1 MLLKKEIN
9 LNYLENWPEHYYE
22 IKDINER
29 ENILKS
35 YIEKNPDSLDDQNRL
50 QLLQKRFICL
60 KDHKRADLFMRGWI
74 NSKTLSTEN
83 IHFFNKKRIEKEFR
97 QCLEDL
103 CILNYERSP
112 ILHEEWKSFS
122 QEFILSCIDSH
133 SYKQVAVGIG
143 HVSDKNV
150 AMRIAGDID
159 HITKK
164 LPASF
169 LLEEECKELHDIM
182 VETYQQM
189 LEKGEQYWNDYCN
202 NLR

>member
-35 YIEKNPDSLDDQNRL
+35 YIEKNPDSVDDQNRL
-50 QLLQKRFICL
+50 QLLQKRFVCL

-74 NSKTLSTEN
+74 NSKTLTTEN

-112 ILHEEWKSFS
+112 ILHEEWKSFA

-133 SYKQVAVGIG
+133 SYKQIAVGIG

-169 LLEEECKELHDIM
+169 LLEDECKELHDIM
-182 VETYQQM
+182 VETYQHM
-189 LEKGEQYWNDYCN
+189 LENGEQYWNDYCS

>member
-35 YIEKNPDSLDDQNRL
+35 YIEKNPDSLDDQTRL
-50 QLLQKRFICL
+50 QLLQKRFVFL

-74 NSKTLSTEN
+74 NSKTLTTEN

-150 AMRIAGDID
+150 AMRIARDID

-189 LEKGEQYWNDYCN
+189 LENGEQYWNDYCN

>member
-22 IKDINER
+22 IKDINKR

-35 YIEKNPDSLDDQNRL
+35 YIEKNPDSLDDQTRL
-50 QLLQKRFICL
+50 QLLQKRFVFL

-74 NSKTLSTEN
+74 NSKTLTTEN

-189 LEKGEQYWNDYCN
+189 LENGEQYWNDYCN

>member
-29 ENILKS
+29 ENILRS

-50 QLLQKRFICL
+50 QLLQKRFVFL

-74 NSKTLSTEN
+74 NSKTLTTEN

-164 LPASF
+164 FPASF

>member
-50 QLLQKRFICL
+50 QLLQKRFACL

-74 NSKTLSTEN
+74 NSKTLTTEN

-112 ILHEEWKSFS
+112 ILHEEWKSFA

-133 SYKQVAVGIG
+133 SYKQIAVGIG

-169 LLEEECKELHDIM
+169 LLEDECKELHDIM

-189 LEKGEQYWNDYCN
+189 LENGEQYWNDYCS

>member
-74 NSKTLSTEN
+74 NSKTLTTEN

-112 ILHEEWKSFS
+112 ILHEEWRSFS

-189 LEKGEQYWNDYCN
+189 LENGEQYWNDYCN

>member
-35 YIEKNPDSLDDQNRL
+35 YIEKNPDSVDDQNRL
-50 QLLQKRFICL
+50 QLLQKRFVCL

-74 NSKTLSTEN
+74 NSKTLTTEN

-112 ILHEEWKSFS
+112 ILHEEWKSFA

-133 SYKQVAVGIG
+133 SYKQIAVGIG

-169 LLEEECKELHDIM
+169 LLEDECKELHDIM
-182 VETYQQM
+182 VETYKQM
-189 LEKGEQYWNDYCN
+189 LENGEQYWNDYCS

>member
-50 QLLQKRFICL
+50 QLLQKRFVFL

-74 NSKTLSTEN
+74 NSKTLTTEN

-122 QEFILSCIDSH
+122 QEFILSCIDSN

-189 LEKGEQYWNDYCN
+189 LENGEQYWNDYCN

>member
-35 YIEKNPDSLDDQNRL
+35 YIEKNPDSVDDQNRL
-50 QLLQKRFICL
+50 QLLQKRFACL

-74 NSKTLSTEN
+74 NSKTLTTEN

-112 ILHEEWKSFS
+112 ILHEEWKSFA

-133 SYKQVAVGIG
+133 SYKQIAVGIG

-169 LLEEECKELHDIM
+169 LLEDECKELHDIM

-189 LEKGEQYWNDYCN
+189 LENGEQYWNDYCS

>member
-74 NSKTLSTEN
+74 NSKTLTTEN

-150 AMRIAGDID
+150 AVRIAGDID

-189 LEKGEQYWNDYCN
+189 LENGEQYWNDYCN

>member
-35 YIEKNPDSLDDQNRL
+35 YIEKNPDSVDDQNRL
-50 QLLQKRFICL
+50 QLLQKRFVCL

-74 NSKTLSTEN
+74 NSKTLTTEN

-112 ILHEEWKSFS
+112 ILHEEWKSFA

-133 SYKQVAVGIG
+133 SYKQIAVGIG

-169 LLEEECKELHDIM
+169 LLEDECKELHDIM
-182 VETYQQM
+182 VKTYQQM
-189 LEKGEQYWNDYCN
+189 LENGEQYWNDYCS

>member
-35 YIEKNPDSLDDQNRL
+35 YIEKNPDSLDDQTRL
-50 QLLQKRFICL
+50 QLLQKRFVFL

-189 LEKGEQYWNDYCN
+189 LENGEQYWNDYCN

>member
-35 YIEKNPDSLDDQNRL
+35 YIEKNPDSLDDQTRL

-97 QCLEDL
+97 KCLEDL

-189 LEKGEQYWNDYCN
+189 LENGEQYWNDYCN

>member
-50 QLLQKRFICL
+50 QLLQKRFVFL

-74 NSKTLSTEN
+74 NSKTLTTEN

>member
-35 YIEKNPDSLDDQNRL
+35 YIEKNPDSVDDQNRL
-50 QLLQKRFICL
+50 QLLQKRFVCL

-74 NSKTLSTEN
+74 NSKTLTTEN

-112 ILHEEWKSFS
+112 ILHE
-122 QEFILSCIDSH
+122 
-133 SYKQVAVGIG
+133 
-143 HVSDKNV
+143 
-150 AMRIAGDID
+150 
-159 HITKK
+159 
-164 LPASF
+164 
-169 LLEEECKELHDIM
+169 
-182 VETYQQM
+182 
-189 LEKGEQYWNDYCN
+189 
-202 NLR
+202 

>member
-35 YIEKNPDSLDDQNRL
+35 YIEKNPDSVDDQNRL
-50 QLLQKRFICL
+50 QLLQKRFVCL

-74 NSKTLSTEN
+74 NSKTLTTEN

-169 LLEEECKELHDIM
+169 LLEDECKELHDIM

-189 LEKGEQYWNDYCN
+189 LENGEQYWNDYCS

>member
-35 YIEKNPDSLDDQNRL
+35 YIEKNPDSVDDQNRL
-50 QLLQKRFICL
+50 QLLQKRFVCL
-60 KDHKRADLFMRGWI
+60 KDHKRADLFMCGWI
-74 NSKTLSTEN
+74 NSKTLTTEN

-112 ILHEEWKSFS
+112 ILHEEWKSFA

-169 LLEEECKELHDIM
+169 LLEDECKELHDIM

-189 LEKGEQYWNDYCN
+189 LENGEQYWNDYCS

>member
-50 QLLQKRFICL
+50 QLLQKRFVCL

-74 NSKTLSTEN
+74 NSKTLTTEN

-189 LEKGEQYWNDYCN
+189 LENGEQYWNDYCN

>member
-50 QLLQKRFICL
+50 QLLQKRFVCL
-60 KDHKRADLFMRGWI
+60 KDHKRADLFMCGWI
-74 NSKTLSTEN
+74 NSKTLTTEN

-112 ILHEEWKSFS
+112 ILHEEWKSFA

-143 HVSDKNV
+143 HVSEKNV
-150 AMRIAGDID
+150 ALRIAGDID

-169 LLEEECKELHDIM
+169 LLEDECKELHDIM

-189 LEKGEQYWNDYCN
+189 LENGEQYWNDYCS

>member
-50 QLLQKRFICL
+50 QLLQKRFVCL
-60 KDHKRADLFMRGWI
+60 KDHKRADLFMCGWI
-74 NSKTLSTEN
+74 NSKTLTTEN

-112 ILHEEWKSFS
+112 ILHEEWKSFA

-169 LLEEECKELHDIM
+169 LLEDECKELHDIM

-189 LEKGEQYWNDYCN
+189 LENGEQYWNDYCS

>member
-50 QLLQKRFICL
+50 QLLQKRFVFL

-74 NSKTLSTEN
+74 NSKTLTTEN

-189 LEKGEQYWNDYCN
+189 LENGEQYWNDYCN
-202 NLR
+202 NPR

>member
-50 QLLQKRFICL
+50 QLLQKRFVFL

-189 LEKGEQYWNDYCN
+189 LENGEQYWNDYCN

>member
-74 NSKTLSTEN
+74 NSKTLTTEN

-189 LEKGEQYWNDYCN
+189 LENGEQYWNDYCN

>member
-29 ENILKS
+29 ENFLKS
-35 YIEKNPDSLDDQNRL
+35 YIEKNPDSVDDQNRL
-50 QLLQKRFICL
+50 QLLQKRFVCL

-74 NSKTLSTEN
+74 NSKTLTTEN

-112 ILHEEWKSFS
+112 ILHEEWKSFA

-133 SYKQVAVGIG
+133 SYKQIAVGIG

-169 LLEEECKELHDIM
+169 LLEDECKELHDIM

-189 LEKGEQYWNDYCN
+189 LENGEQYWNDYCS

>member
-50 QLLQKRFICL
+50 QLLQKRFVCL

-74 NSKTLSTEN
+74 NSKTLTTEI

-112 ILHEEWKSFS
+112 ILHEEWKSFA

-164 LPASF
+164 LPAYF
-169 LLEEECKELHDIM
+169 LLEDECKELHDIM

-189 LEKGEQYWNDYCN
+189 LENGEQYWNDYCS

>member
-1 MLLKKEIN
+1 MSLKKEIN

-35 YIEKNPDSLDDQNRL
+35 YIEKNPDSLDDQTRL
-50 QLLQKRFICL
+50 QLLQKRFVFL

-74 NSKTLSTEN
+74 NSKTLTTEN

-189 LEKGEQYWNDYCN
+189 LENGEQYWNDYCN

>member
-50 QLLQKRFICL
+50 QLLQKRFVFL

-74 NSKTLSTEN
+74 NSKTLTTEN

-112 ILHEEWKSFS
+112 ILHDEWKSFS

-189 LEKGEQYWNDYCN
+189 LENGEQYWNDYCN

>member
-50 QLLQKRFICL
+50 QLLQKRFVCL

-74 NSKTLSTEN
+74 NSKTLTTEN

-164 LPASF
+164 LPAYF
-169 LLEEECKELHDIM
+169 LLEDECKELHDIM

-189 LEKGEQYWNDYCN
+189 LENGEQYWNDYCS

>member
-35 YIEKNPDSLDDQNRL
+35 YIEKNPDSLDDQTRL
-50 QLLQKRFICL
+50 QLLQKRLVFL

-74 NSKTLSTEN
+74 NSKTLTTEN

-189 LEKGEQYWNDYCN
+189 LENGEQYWNDYCN

>member
-35 YIEKNPDSLDDQNRL
+35 YIEKNPDSVDDQNRL
-50 QLLQKRFICL
+50 QLLQKRFVCL

-74 NSKTLSTEN
+74 NSKTLTTEN

-112 ILHEEWKSFS
+112 ILHEKWKSFA

-169 LLEEECKELHDIM
+169 LLEDECKELHDIM

-189 LEKGEQYWNDYCN
+189 LENGEQYWNDYCS

>member
-74 NSKTLSTEN
+74 NSKTLTTEN

-112 ILHEEWKSFS
+112 ILHEEWESFS

-189 LEKGEQYWNDYCN
+189 LENGEQYWNDYCN

>member
-74 NSKTLSTEN
+74 NSKTLTTEN

-122 QEFILSCIDSH
+122 QEFILSCINSH

-189 LEKGEQYWNDYCN
+189 LENGEQYWNDYCN